1 MGETF
6 ISLDPDGQ
14 FWKKID
20 GCKADKQTKKSRAL
34 FLARGL
40 KSVQC
45 STGVPEKCPGLYIM
59 VVVQRDDTFNFM
71 TNHFI

>member
-45 STGVPEKCPGLYIM
+45 STGVPEEMSRTVYYS
-59 VVVQRDDTFNFM
+59 VDTGGRYSCG
-71 TNHFI
+71 